1 MIPKDSS
8 IKSTFVV
15 REMESFVEEKY
26 QHTEVISSKRR
37 LFDIRLRELWD
48 YRDLVMVFVRR
59 DFVAQYKQTILGP
72 LWFVLQPI
80 LTALMFYLIFGRIA
94 SIPTQGIHPFL
105 FYFSGLTLWGYFSD
119 VFTKCSN
126 TFVGNS
132 ALFGKVYFPRLT
144 VPMSIVISGLYK
156 WMIQTI
162 VLVGVM
168 IWFNI
173 AGMDHIKLH
182 WSLAFV
188 PLYLFLLAMLGL
200 GLGIL
205 FSSLTTK
212 YRDLSFM
219 LTFGVQLLMYGTP
232 IIYPLSFTSGIFRN
246 VLEWNPLS
254 AILENFRYALFSVG
268 VFDVRGLVYAAVF
281 TFVTLTVGIV
291 VFYRVEKSF
300 MDTV

>member
-1 MIPKDSS
+1 MD
-8 IKSTFVV
+8 
-15 REMESFVEEKY
+15 SFVEEKY

-37 LFDIRLRELWD
+37 FFDIRFRELWD

-132 ALFGKVYFPRLT
+132 TLFGKVYFPRLT

-173 AGMDHIKLH
+173 AGMEHIKLH

-188 PLYLFLLAMLGL
+188 PLYLLLLAMLGL
-200 GLGIL
+200 GLGVL

-232 IIYPLSFTSGIFRN
+232 IIYPLSFTSGNFRN
-246 VLEWNPLS
+246 LLDWNPLS